1 MCYCPTPTLHLNL
14 ALTGDSAFQLSLK
27 KTHSVWFI
35 SVLNYGD
42 TENVLINHLL
52 LVIPMLYPC
61 HYTNLW
67 PHKPHKHAPPPPPPP
82 HTHTH
87 THTHCP
93 NWFFSHTVQSD
104 FFLLTWGACFD
115 VPPRVHF
122 CSDSLKDNLE
132 PKTHAFTYAHTVC
145 IHTQGTLCPWGIWWR
160 DEKDESY

>member
-14 ALTGDSAFQLSLK
+14 ALTGDGAFQLSPQ
-27 KTHSVWFI
+27 KTHSEWFI
-35 SVLNYGD
+35 SILNYGD

-52 LVIPMLYPC
+52 LVIPMSNLC
-61 HYTNLW
+61 HYTNLC
-67 PHKPHKHAPPPPPPP
+67 PHKPHKHA

-87 THTHCP
+87 TVQSD
-93 NWFFSHTVQSD
+93 FFSHTVQSD

-132 PKTHAFTYAHTVC
+132 PKTHAFTYAHM
-145 IHTQGTLCPWGIWWR
+145 HTHRVHCVPGASGERWERWELLR
-160 DEKDESY
+160 D